1 MISVD
6 VCDLLVDV
14 RKLTSGPLADLA
26 VGWILVIDSYVV
38 PLE

>member
-14 RKLTSGPLADLA
+14 RKSSGPLVDLA